1 MAFIAIVPMQLQPMW
16 AVLSNGQF
24 GLFWLGIT
32 LLPTIKD
39 FPLWFY
45 LTFAIS
51 STMLPSQSDRHAW
64 LPLGVTM
71 AVLIALA
78 VLAGV
83 GLVDV
88 DLPHPALELVS
99 QHSRHHIWIKC
110 GSAFRFDFAHQ
121 THSYPAFKINRRGYP
136 IKRCACFI

>member
-1 MAFIAIVPMQLQPMW
+1 MQLQPMW

-45 LTFAIS
+45 LTFAVS

-64 LPLGVTM
+64 LPLGATIV
-71 AVLIALA
+71 VLIALA

-83 GLVDV
+83 GPWMLTY
-88 DLPHPALELVS
+88 LTPPLNSFLSTAAIIFGL
-99 QHSRHHIWIKC
+99 
-110 GSAFRFDFAHQ
+110 SAAVHFVL
-121 THSYPAFKINRRGYP
+121 ILP
-136 IKRCACFI
+136 IKLIHILLSKLTGVDIQ